1 MTMVQAPARGG
12 VLDQVELHLV
22 NDLQSLDDF
31 RGWVSGRLDGVLC
44 ADTESAGLAWHKAA
58 HRMTQLGDKRAGWA
72 FGPGWMGAAH
82 EILTRYTGKVGFF
95 NSPYDRLVLWNQSRV
110 WVPAARTEDAM
121 LACWLA
127 DSAAP
132 LDLKGRSARD
142 VDPSAM
148 AMDKALAE
156 AKRRNGWDWAT
167 VPGDLPEYW
176 MYSAMDPVLTS
187 HLLDKHLPAARSR
200 FALAYDTELAYADL
214 CVQMQNTGMMID
226 RPYVQEWIG
235 KITAYRDQ
243 ALEWLAA
250 QGVTSLRSNE
260 PVGEALRRAGVS
272 IDLLTDGGKP
282 KIDKA
287 AMIHYRANHPEAGE
301 LIDAIRFAKKADDLL
316 GKSLGKFLAMADD
329 NDLIHYSIH
338 PIGAQRT
345 GRSSVREPAMQTFD
359 TDVAPVRGSYRPRPG
374 HRFVTIDAD
383 QIEMRL
389 AAAFSGDTQ
398 LIADFAHC
406 DATGES
412 FFVNLASRIYSE
424 QVPKRDPR
432 YKWTKNTAYATIYGS
447 GLDTAAATAGVSRAS
462 LEPVYKGF
470 KAAYPRLDK
479 MMRAMT
485 RQCESMRG
493 RPWVEILSGAKL
505 TVDRSRAYSSVDYRI
520 QGSAAWWM
528 KRGVIACAAA
538 GLRDHLRLTLHDEVF
553 FEAPE
558 AIAHDVLRTAGQVL
572 TDRETF
578 PVPITWS
585 GAVLDGRWVKT

>member
-1 MTMVQAPARGG
+1 VTVTQAPARGG
-12 VLDQVELHLV
+12 PLDQVQLHRVDCLAEL
-22 NDLQSLDDF
+22 DAF
-31 RGWVSGRLDGVLC
+31 RTWVSGRLDGVLC
-44 ADTESAGLAWHKAA
+44 ADTESASLAWHKAP
-58 HRMTQLGDKRAGWA
+58 HRMTQLGDKRHGWA
-72 FGPGWMGAAH
+72 FPPAWMGAAH
-82 EILTRYTGKVGFF
+82 EILSRYADKIGMF
-95 NSPYDRLVLWNQSRV
+95 NSPYDRLVLWNQSRL
-110 WVPAARTEDAM
+110 WLPAERVEDAM
-121 LACWLA
+121 TASWLA

-132 LDLKGRSARD
+132 LDLKGRAARD
-142 VDPSAM
+142 IDPSAL
-148 AMDKALAE
+148 AMDKALSE
-156 AKRRNGWDWAT
+156 AKRRNGWDWAS
-167 VPGDLPEYW
+167 VPGELPEYW

-187 HLLDKHLPAARSR
+187 WLLDKHLPAARSQ

-226 RPYVQEWIG
+226 RPYVQEWIS

-243 ALEWLAA
+243 ALAWLAT

-287 AMIHYRANHPEAGE
+287 AMIHYRANHPEAGV
-301 LIDAIRFAKKADDLL
+301 LIDAIRYAKKADDLL
-316 GKSLGKFLAMADD
+316 GKSLGKFLLMAGDD
-329 NDLIHYSIH
+329 DLIHYSIH

-389 AAAFSGDTQ
+389 AAAFSGDQQ

-412 FFVNLASRIYSE
+412 FFVNLASRIYRE
-424 QVPKRDPR
+424 PVAKLDPR

-470 KAAYPRLDK
+470 KGAYPRLDR
-479 MMRAMT
+479 MMRGMT

-493 RPWVEILSGAKL
+493 RPWVEILSGAHL
-505 TVDRSRAYSSVDYRI
+505 TVDRSRAYSCVDYRI

-528 KRGVIACAAA
+528 KRGVVACAAA

-558 AIAHDVLRTAGQVL
+558 HEAADVLRTAEQVL

-578 PVPITWS
+578 PVPLTWS
-585 GAVLDGRWVKT
+585 GAVLDSRWVKT